1 MTLYT
6 DQELAALLKDEE
18 SQLVERKRSG
28 ADRSGIRRNI
38 CAFANDLPETG
49 KPGAIFVGVEDDGIC
64 ARITVDD
71 ELLRILAQMRSDANI
86 LPLPSMTVD
95 RNTIDGCEL
104 AVIVVEPSA
113 NPPVRYQGRVW
124 VKVGPTVQQA
134 TAEEEQRL
142 VERRRAADLPFD
154 MRPASEASLD
164 DLDEGYATGTYLPAA
179 VSQDVLEQN
188 RRPLREQ
195 LRSLGLAVHEVPTW
209 GALIGLG
216 RDPQGWAPGAY
227 VQFLRIDGTQLTD
240 PVKDQKVLTGRL
252 EDVLGRLDDLM
263 DLNISTRTD
272 ITSEPREIRRPDYPT
287 VALQQL
293 ARNAVM
299 HRAYEATNAPI
310 RIYWY
315 ADRIEIQSPGGL
327 YGKVTAENI
336 GTGATDYRNPLIAEI
351 MHHLGFAQRFGMGL
365 PLANKALADNG
376 NPPPEFDF
384 SPTHVAVT
392 LRPAR

>member
-6 DQELAALLKDEE
+6 DQELAALLKDKETH
-18 SQLVERKRSG
+18 LVERKRSG
-28 ADRSGIRRNI
+28 ADRSGIRKNI
-38 CAFANDLPETG
+38 CAFANDLPATG
-49 KPGAIFVGVEDDGIC
+49 RPGVIFVGVEDDGSC

-71 ELLRILAQMRSDANI
+71 ELLRTLAQMRSDANI
-86 LPLPSMTVD
+86 LPLPSITVD
-95 RNTIDGCEL
+95 RNTIAGCEL
-104 AVIVVEPSA
+104 AVVVVEPSA

-124 VKVGPTVQQA
+124 IKVGPTVQQA

-142 VERRRAADLPFD
+142 VERRRAADLPYD
-154 MRPASEASLD
+154 MRAASGASLD
-164 DLDEGYATGTYLPAA
+164 DLDDDYATRTYLPAA

-188 RRPLREQ
+188 RRALPQQ
-195 LRSLGLAVHEVPTW
+195 LRSLGLVVNEVPTW

-216 RDPQGWAPGAY
+216 RDPQAWAPGAY
-227 VQFLRIDGTQLTD
+227 VQFLRIEGTQLTD
-240 PVKDQKVLTGRL
+240 AVKDQKVLTGRL
-252 EDVLGRLDDLM
+252 EDVLARLDDLM
-263 DLNISTRTD
+263 DLNVSTRTD
-272 ITSEPREIRRPDYPT
+272 VTSESREIRRPDYPV

-293 ARNAVM
+293 VRNAVM
-299 HRAYEATNAPI
+299 HRAYEATNAPT

-315 ADRIEIQSPGGL
+315 ADRIEIQSPGSL
-327 YGKVTAENI
+327 YGKVTPENI